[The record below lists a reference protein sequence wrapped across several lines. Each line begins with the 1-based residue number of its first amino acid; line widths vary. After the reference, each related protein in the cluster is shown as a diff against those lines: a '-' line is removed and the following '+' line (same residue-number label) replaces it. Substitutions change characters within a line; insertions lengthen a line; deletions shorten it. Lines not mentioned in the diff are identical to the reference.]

1 MKKDTVKSL
10 DEVVQSLLVQAGP
23 LTGNGRD
30 GLAAFQY
37 NHDLTKESRTR
48 IVTH

>member
-23 LTGNGRD
+23 LNGRD